1 MGYYINLKEISID
14 AFREKLI
21 KADLL
26 PSRILLKTN
35 LEQRFELFKQH
46 NVSNLLE
53 LQQFLKKATNTEP
66 LVRSGLVPEE
76 YLKVLLREINS
87 LQPKPCKIEEFTML
101 NQATVQKLT
110 DMGIRTTLQLFDQ
123 VCKASTRKALT
134 ENTGIPEDELKLLAS
149 LTDLNR
155 VRWVGATFAQMLYK
169 CGYTSAKVL
178 ATANYETLHSQINRL
193 NKDSQFFKGAIGL
206 HDMKLCVE
214 AASDVSGEMEI

>member
-1 MGYYINLKEISID
+1 MGYYINFKEISID
-14 AFREKLI
+14 EFRDKL
-21 KADLL
+21 KEADLL
-26 PSRILLKTN
+26 PSRVLLKTN
-35 LEQRFELFKQH
+35 LVERFEFFKQH
-46 NVSNLLE
+46 GVSNLLE
-53 LQQFLKKATNTEP
+53 LQQFLKKASNTEL
-66 LVRSGLVPEE
+66 LVLSGVVPEE

-101 NQATVQKLT
+101 DKTSIQKLS
-110 DMGIRTTLQLFDQ
+110 DLGIRTTLQLFDQ
-123 VCKASTRKALT
+123 VCKASARKALA

-169 CGYTSAKVL
+169 CDYTSAKVL

-206 HDMKLCVE
+206 HDIKLCVE

>member
-1 MGYYINLKEISID
+1 MGYYINFKEISIEE
-14 AFREKLI
+14 FRDKLK

-26 PSRILLKTN
+26 PSRVLLKTD

-46 NVSNLLE
+46 GVRNLLE
-53 LQQFLKKATNTEP
+53 LQQFLKKTTNTE
-66 LVRSGLVPEE
+66 LLARSGLVTED
-76 YLKVLLREINS
+76 YLNVLLREINS
-87 LQPKPCKIEEFTML
+87 MQPKPCKIIEFTML
-101 NQATVQKLT
+101 NKATVQKLS
-110 DMGIRTTLQLFDQ
+110 DMGIHTTLQLFDYI
-123 VCKASTRKALT
+123 CKASARKALA
-134 ENTGIPEDELKLLAS
+134 ENKGIPEDELKLLAS

-178 ATANYETLHSQINRL
+178 ARANYETLHSQINRL
-193 NKDSQFFKGAIGL
+193 NKESQFFKGAIGL

>member
-1 MGYYINLKEISID
+1 MGYYINFKEISID
-14 AFREKLI
+14 AFREKLE

-46 NVSNLLE
+46 GVSNLFE

-66 LVRSGLVPEE
+66 LVHSGLVPEE

-101 NQATVQKLT
+101 NRATVQKLS
-110 DMGIRTTLQLFDQ
+110 DMGIRTTLQLFDH
-123 VCKASTRKALT
+123 VCKASARKVLA

-149 LTDLNR
+149 LSDLNR
-155 VRWVGATFAQMLYK
+155 VRWVGAAFAQMLYK

-178 ATANYETLHSQINRL
+178 AKANYETLHSQINSL
-193 NKDSQFFKGAIGL
+193 NKERPVFKGAIGL

-214 AASDVSGEMEI
+214 AASEVSCEIEF